1 VTESENILIIR
12 EDEAFHLNVEFQG
25 EWKKS
30 HGRFGDSS
38 FMGSDADHTHYLRAE
53 LIVMIRKNGS
63 IQVIKD
69 RYGRPLAQIE
79 HILGLEHAA
88 EKEIEFD
95 NRTILLMQ

>member
-12 EDEAFHLNVEFQG
+12 EDEAFYLNVEFQG
-25 EWKKS
+25 EWKKD
-30 HGRFGDSS
+30 HGRFGGSS
-38 FMGSDADHTHYLRAE
+38 FMGSNIDRTHFLRAE

-88 EKEIEFD
+88 EKETEFD
-95 NRTILLMQ
+95 NRTILLVQ

>member
-1 VTESENILIIR
+1 MESENILIIR

-30 HGRFGDSS
+30 HGGFGGSS
-38 FMGSDADHTHYLRAE
+38 FMGPDVDHTHYLRAE

-69 RYGRPLAQIE
+69 RYDRPLAQIE
-79 HILGLEHAA
+79 HIIGLEHVA
-88 EKEIEFD
+88 EKETEFD

>member
-1 VTESENILIIR
+1 MESENILIIR